1 MYKTL
6 LDILKSPRK
15 ESNISLTFGES
26 WIVERFTCC
35 VKKRLTNKFN
45 HFLICYLAFTVLRLV
60 EIKLFEDDIFAS
72 QLIEFMRT
80 YNITHCNDGSYIN
93 GATNTSTLK

>member
-1 MYKTL
+1 MYEASL
-6 LDILKSPRK
+6 GILKSPRG
-15 ESNISLTFGES
+15 ESDISLTFGPS
-26 WIVERFTCC
+26 GIVERLNCC

-80 YNITHCNDGSYIN
+80 YNITHCKDGSYIN
-93 GATNTSTLK
+93 GATSTSTLK